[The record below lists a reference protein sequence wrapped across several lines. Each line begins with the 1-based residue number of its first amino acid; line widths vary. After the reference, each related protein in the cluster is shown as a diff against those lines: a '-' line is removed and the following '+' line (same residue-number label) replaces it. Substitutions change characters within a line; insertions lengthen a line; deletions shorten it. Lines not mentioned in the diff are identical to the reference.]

1 MPVRGR
7 VAGVEAGRGHRGGS
21 GEPLVLIHGFTSAW
35 PIWEPILGRLEASYA
50 VLAGALTGHVG
61 GRPVPEG
68 RSVSMDLLIDGVEED
83 MDEAGFQTAHLVG
96 NSLGGW
102 IALELARRGRG
113 RSVVA
118 LSPAG
123 GWGADTREEARARQL
138 FIRGHAIS
146 KRLVP
151 YADRLMAR
159 PRLRRALLSQ
169 MMVHGERLSPARAAQ
184 SMRDAFAT
192 PIYFDLMDAI
202 LRDGPPETLDGISCP
217 VLLAWGTKD
226 RVLPLGCYSQRLR
239 ELLPAAGWVELP
251 GLGHV
256 PMADDPELVT
266 RTITEFAARAPQPA
280 AAPA

>member
-1 MPVRGR
+1 MEP
-7 VAGVEAGRGHRGGS
+7 GRGHRGGS
-21 GEPLVLIHGFTSAW
+21 GEPLVLIHGFSATW
-35 PIWEPILGRLEASYA
+35 PIWDPILPRLEASHD
-50 VLAGALTGHVG
+50 VLAVALTGHVG
-61 GRPVPEG
+61 GRPVPTAATV
-68 RSVSMDLLIDGVEED
+68 SVDLLVDGVEHD
-83 MDEAGFQTAHLVG
+83 MEEAGLQTAHLVG

-123 GWGADTREEARARQL
+123 GWGAHTREEARSRQL
-138 FIRGHAIS
+138 FTRGHEIS
-146 KRLVP
+146 KRLAP

-169 MMVHGERLSPARAAQ
+169 VMAHGERLSPARAAQ
-184 SMRDAFAT
+184 SMRDAVAT

-202 LRDGPPETLDGISCP
+202 RRDGPPQTLEGISCP
-217 VLLAWGTKD
+217 VLLAWGMKD
-226 RVLPLGCYSQRLR
+226 RILPVGRYSQRLR
-239 ELLPAAGWVELP
+239 ELLPAAEWVELP

-266 RTITEFAARAPQPA
+266 RTITEFAARATQPA
-280 AAPA
+280 HAPA

>member
-1 MPVRGR
+1 M
-7 VAGVEAGRGHRGGS
+7 
-21 GEPLVLIHGFTSAW
+21 LIHGFSDTW
-35 PIWEPILGRLEASYA
+35 PTWEPILGRLEASHD
-50 VLAGALTGHVG
+50 VLAVALTGHVG
-61 GRPVPEG
+61 GRAVPAGTPV
-68 RSVSMDLLIDGVEED
+68 SVDLLIEGVEQD

-123 GWGADTREEARARQL
+123 GWGAHTREEARARQL
-138 FIRGHAIS
+138 FIRGHKIT
-146 KRLVP
+146 KPLLP

-184 SMRDAFAT
+184 SMRDASAT

-202 LRDGPPETLDGISCP
+202 LRDGPPQTLEGISCP

-226 RVLPLGCYSQRLR
+226 RVLPVGRYSQRLR
-239 ELLPAAGWVELP
+239 ELLPSAEWAELP
-251 GLGHV
+251 GLGHL

-280 AAPA
+280 HAPA